1 MATGVSRVVAE
12 GGMIEVA
19 CVLKYSRT
27 TDGPARYTRLVAAPT
42 LFDVELRWEAEEPP
56 EDAREQ
62 VTNALAEAG
71 SMGGSVR
78 GRVGVSSS
86 DRGVTIQFD
95 DVAVPGDTESPAHL
109 QDVLPVVQALINA
122 IAEQVA
128 ANEPTN
134 PRLVIEVRPAEPHQ
148 QHELRHS

>member
-1 MATGVSRVVAE
+1 VS
-12 GGMIEVA
+12 
-19 CVLKYSRT
+19 
-27 TDGPARYTRLVAAPT
+27 APT
-42 LFDVELRWEAEEPP
+42 LFDVQLCLEAEEPP
-56 EDAREQ
+56 EDAREL

-78 GRVGVSSS
+78 GRMGVSAS
-86 DRGVTIQFD
+86 DRGVTVRFE
-95 DVAVPGDTESPAHL
+95 DVAAPGDTEGEAQV

-128 ANEPTN
+128 AEPPTN
-134 PRLVIEVRPAEPHQ
+134 PRLVIEVRPAEQHK